1 MVFWLNPPLQK
12 KIEYRPSDTII
23 SVPAKSGTTWTM
35 NIFHQLRTGGDAD
48 FKDIYAEVPW
58 AEFKERPDQSDE
70 ELLERWKAM
79 PQDEPRAFK
88 SHASPGPNMD
98 FDEKRKYI
106 VVFRNPEEALCSFYP
121 FLNSHSD
128 EIWKLWDAEFMKDA
142 MFRPTFDQWF
152 HEVALAFKPGP
163 PDAPEVPGGMINVFF
178 ASFINGWW
186 QHRHKENVL
195 FLHFA
200 DMKKDH
206 EGSVRRIAAFLGFE
220 PTDDQWPKIL
230 ELTSFAWMKQHE
242 DKFEAA
248 TVAPVPVLKRGAMV
262 RKGQTG
268 VQKDDGMTAEIADS
282 IKSWVEKLVP
292 DPECRR
298 WMYEGGAL
306 PAKSTGS

>member
-1 MVFWLNPPLQK
+1 
-12 KIEYRPSDTII
+12 
-23 SVPAKSGTTWTM
+23 
-35 NIFHQLRTGGDAD
+35 
-48 FKDIYAEVPW
+48 
-58 AEFKERPDQSDE
+58 
-70 ELLERWKAM
+70 
-79 PQDEPRAFK
+79 
-88 SHASPGPNMD
+88 MD

-186 QHRHKENVL
+186 P
-195 FLHFA
+195 
-200 DMKKDH
+200 
-206 EGSVRRIAAFLGFE
+206 FLGFE

-268 VQKDDGMTAEIADS
+268 VQKDDGMTPEIADS